1 MKKKIKVVFML
12 MCLIV
17 SLLGNG
23 QTVKASEYDSIELK
37 NSCTQLDNYQAEQLY
52 MVALKNIMQR
62 FGTDYKFENYKINI
76 RDAGEK
82 DSLYMVDVDIDVDMT
97 WTKNPI
103 ESDYIK
109 GMKKAIT
116 NIRDNEERQMIQKEV
131 DDEITDLMEMYNEK
145 QLSEFSYRVELG
157 KTNGKIS
164 IDNAK
169 FYHRV
174 DVDDDDVYTAKMPDN
189 EEKNYEMGENDGEKF
204 VEESLID
211 TFNIR
216 SVSYNKNSAV
226 KYAKDHAK
234 DAPEFS
240 SANGMGSDCANFV
253 SKCLHAGGIPIDKDG
268 KWYPSSQSGAYAGD
282 NWMRTGYYNN
292 GGVIP
297 YMT

>member
-253 SKCLHAGGIPIDKDG
+253 SKCLHAGGIQLIRME
-268 KWYPSSQSGAYAGD
+268 SGIQVLSRVHMQEIIG
-282 NWMRTGYYNN
+282 
-292 GGVIP
+292 
-297 YMT
+297 

>member
-282 NWMRTGYYNN
+282 NWMRTGY
-292 GGVIP
+292 
-297 YMT
+297 

>member
-1 MKKKIKVVFML
+1 
-12 MCLIV
+12 
-17 SLLGNG
+17 
-23 QTVKASEYDSIELK
+23 
-37 NSCTQLDNYQAEQLY
+37 
-52 MVALKNIMQR
+52 
-62 FGTDYKFENYKINI
+62 
-76 RDAGEK
+76 
-82 DSLYMVDVDIDVDMT
+82 MVDVDIDVDMT

-116 NIRDNEERQMIQKEV
+116 NIQDNEERQMIQKEV

-234 DAPEFS
+234 DAPFPFNE
-240 SANGMGSDCANFV
+240 V
-253 SKCLHAGGIPIDKDG
+253 
-268 KWYPSSQSGAYAGD
+268 
-282 NWMRTGYYNN
+282 
-292 GGVIP
+292 
-297 YMT
+297 

>member
-37 NSCTQLDNYQAEQLY
+37 NSCTQLDDYQAEQLY

-292 GGVIP
+292 GGGFHI
-297 YMT
+297 

>member
-131 DDEITDLMEMYNEK
+131 DDEITDLM
-145 QLSEFSYRVELG
+145 
-157 KTNGKIS
+157 
-164 IDNAK
+164 A
-169 FYHRV
+169 
-174 DVDDDDVYTAKMPDN
+174 
-189 EEKNYEMGENDGEKF
+189 
-204 VEESLID
+204 
-211 TFNIR
+211 
-216 SVSYNKNSAV
+216 VSYTHLTLPTNSRV
-226 KYAKDHAK
+226 
-234 DAPEFS
+234 
-240 SANGMGSDCANFV
+240 
-253 SKCLHAGGIPIDKDG
+253 
-268 KWYPSSQSGAYAGD
+268 
-282 NWMRTGYYNN
+282 
-292 GGVIP
+292 
-297 YMT
+297 